1 MNISRLATR
10 VVGVSSVLALVAAV
24 GCSGSNGD
32 PNSCF
37 GCGDGDGHDGGGSGG
52 DGGGGGF
59 GDGGGGFQGSDGGG
73 TIGGDGGLAACA
85 TAEATASRT
94 PVYMLIVVDGSGSMD
109 FAPQENDP
117 LKAGS
122 QRGVKWLAVRGA
134 LHAFWDG
141 LVAKPDNSLGVGL
154 YLFSSSSTKSA
165 TAIDVGIKAVD
176 ATQAA
181 ALETRVDPNVT
192 PNGGTPLKDAYEGQ
206 LPLLKS
212 FTPSAPLV
220 SGGKLVMVVMTDGV
234 PDSGANTII
243 SDATAAFAGTPKVTT
258 FAVGVGDP
266 TASASDYDE
275 VFMGK
280 LAVAGGAPAA
290 GCTPGWNQSSPAGQT
305 PCHFQITPKAKTA
318 AMIQDEFL
326 TAINTIRDQ
335 VSSCTF
341 TLDKSGG
348 AIDPSKVNVV
358 YTSSGGASSTVPQ
371 DPTNGWSYDNPTDPS
386 TVTLNGTACDT
397 LKGDSNG
404 SIKIVLGCATQVPK

>member
-10 VVGVSSVLALVAAV
+10 LVGVSSVLALVAAV
-24 GCSGSNGD
+24 GCGSSENGSGFDAGGGD
-32 PNSCF
+32 S
-37 GCGDGDGHDGGGSGG
+37 DGGATG
-52 DGGGGGF
+52 DGGGNGF
-59 GDGGGGFQGSDGGG
+59 GDGGGGFVGSDGGG

-109 FAPQENDP
+109 NSPQENDP

-122 QRGVKWLAVRGA
+122 KRGVKWLAVRGA

-141 LVAKPDNSLGVGL
+141 LVTKPDNSLGVGL
-154 YLFSSSSTKSA
+154 YLFSSNTTKSA

-176 ATQAA
+176 AAQAA
-181 ALETRVDPNVT
+181 ALEGRVDPNVA
-192 PNGGTPLKDAYEGQ
+192 PNGGTPLKEAFEGQ
-206 LPLLKS
+206 LPLLQS
-212 FTPSAPLV
+212 FTPTAPLV
-220 SGGKLVMVVMTDGV
+220 SGGKLVMVLMTDGV
-234 PDSGANTII
+234 PNGGTSDQNTLVA
-243 SDATAAFAGTPKVTT
+243 DATAAFAGTPKVTT

-266 TASASDYDE
+266 NASSSDYDE

-305 PCHFQITPKAKTA
+305 PCHFQITPSAKTA
-318 AMIQDEFL
+318 AQIQAEFL

-358 YTSSGGASSTVPQ
+358 YTSGGGVASTVPQ
-371 DPTNGWSYDNPTDPS
+371 DPSNGWSYDNPTDPS
-386 TVTLNGTACDT
+386 TVTLNGSACDT
-397 LKGDSNG
+397 LKSDTNG
-404 SIKIVLGCATQVPK
+404 SIKIVLGCATQGPK